1 MTTNTITRTTTTNK
15 AFNAKMRRLVKSRKG
30 SLRGISANDFLDFG
44 SGDISHMFRAAIR
57 EYGLR
62 INGRVKAT
70 RPGRKG
76 AYINNYAV

>member
-1 MTTNTITRTTTTNK
+1 MTTSTITRSTTNK

-30 SLRGISANDFLDFG
+30 SLRGISANDFLDIG
-44 SGDISHMFRAAIR
+44 SGDISHLFRAAIR
-57 EYGLR
+57 EHGLR
-62 INGRVKAT
+62 INGRVKAA